1 MHRDCYRCF
10 AELAAHHVEGRDFRI
25 TVLRRG
31 SGVAI
36 VAPHAGRIE
45 RGTSEVARAIA
56 GDDFDLYL
64 FEGCLP
70 ALNFETL
77 HLTSRHFDEAR
88 ALSLIG
94 DSERVVAVHGVADAG
109 ERALIGGRDRT
120 LACAIADQLHLRGV
134 RACTSGH
141 RYPGLDPLNLCNRG
155 RSGAGVQLEL
165 SDRLRGGRTEPD
177 VIAGVRAALHG
188 LDMTRR

>member
-1 MHRDCYRCF
+1 MDCHASFDSLSRAHREGIDY
-10 AELAAHHVEGRDFRI
+10 HV
-25 TVLRRG
+25 TVERRG

-36 VAPHAGRIE
+36 VAPHGGRIE

-64 FEGCLP
+64 FEGALP

-77 HLTSRHFDEAR
+77 HITSTRFDEPR
-88 ALSLIG
+88 ALALIA
-94 DSERVVAVHGVADAG
+94 DCDAVLAVHGVADTG

>member
-1 MHRDCYRCF
+1 MHMDCHASFDSLSR
-10 AELAAHHVEGRDFRI
+10 AHREGVDYHV
-25 TVLRRG
+25 TVERRG

-36 VAPHAGRIE
+36 VAPHGGRIE

-77 HLTSRHFDEAR
+77 HLTSRHFDEAQ

-94 DSERVVAVHGVADAG
+94 DSERVVAVHGVADTG